1 MQVIPPIYAER
12 RHEKN
17 PAKPVLTMNEEAHNP
32 ELVDGTGGPMQVS
45 YVQESK
51 LEDTLDPKTYK
62 ALEQRTR
69 LKLDIQLVPLCL
81 LLYFLSFLDRTNI
94 AQAQLMGMNG
104 DLHLSEDGHDYAV
117 ALTVLFPLYIALEIP
132 SNLVLR
138 FIGARIWIPLLV
150 VSWGISTLDTL
161 CDCG

>member
-1 MQVIPPIYAER
+1 MYG
-12 RHEKN
+12 
-17 PAKPVLTMNEEAHNP
+17 EAHNP
-32 ELVDGTGGPMQVS
+32 ELVDGTGGPMEVS
-45 YVQESK
+45 YVQEAK

-94 AQAQLMGMNG
+94 AQAQLTGINS
-104 DLHLSEDGHDYAV
+104 DLHLSEDGRDYAI

-132 SNLVLR
+132 SNLILR

-150 VSWGISTLDTL
+150 VCWGISTLDKF
-161 CDCG
+161 GERG

>member
-1 MQVIPPIYAER
+1 MQVSSPSFAER
-12 RHEKN
+12 RQGKI
-17 PAKPVLTMNEEAHNP
+17 PAKPVLTMYEAHNP
-32 ELVDGTGGPMQVS
+32 EPVDGTGSPMEVS

-69 LKLDIQLVPLCL
+69 LKLDIQLVPLCWL
-81 LLYFLSFLDRTNI
+81 IYFLSFLDRTNI

-104 DLHLSEDGHDYAV
+104 DLDLSEDGHDYAV
-117 ALTVLFPLYIALEIP
+117 ALTVLFPLYIVLEIP
-132 SNLVLR
+132 SNLILR
-138 FIGARIWIPLLV
+138 FVGARILLPLLV
-150 VSWGISTLDTL
+150 VSWGLSTLDKL